1 MGSGDSGCFSLAEVK
16 SLIFLILILFTITK
30 ILLIIKLI
38 NKLIILIII
47 TILLHRSVQETL
59 WEGRRVE
66 SWKSGSRTFL
76 TGSPPFT

>member
-38 NKLIILIII
+38 IM
-47 TILLHRSVQETL
+47 ILLHRSVQETL

-66 SWKSGSRTFL
+66 SWRSGSRTSL

>member
-16 SLIFLILILFTITK
+16 SLIFLILILFTITI

-38 NKLIILIII
+38 IM
-47 TILLHRSVQETL
+47 ILLRRSVQETL